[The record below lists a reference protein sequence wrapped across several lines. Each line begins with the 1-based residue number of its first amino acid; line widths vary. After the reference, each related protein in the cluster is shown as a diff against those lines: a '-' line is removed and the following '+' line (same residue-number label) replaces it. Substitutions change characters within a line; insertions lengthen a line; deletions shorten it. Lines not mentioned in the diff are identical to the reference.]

1 MSTVIEQ
8 SDKCLGAQLTNNLV
22 EFDHFSNLFIA
33 PSAQN
38 QAMQNKTSPSPLLC
52 GKFLGKLGLQQQ
64 TVSVINFTNTFHS
77 RNQKIN
83 FERQL

>member
-52 GKFLGKLGLQQQ
+52 GKFLGKLGLQQLA
-64 TVSVINFTNTFHS
+64 VSVINFTNNSHS
-77 RNQKIN
+77 RDQKIL
-83 FERQL
+83 F